1 MAVDLAE
8 FHLWGTVIAVITWDS
23 ERQVCQ
29 FQYTPEFLN
38 FGIEVAPLTMPLQE
52 APYSFPSL
60 NKETFKGLP
69 GMLADCLPDKFGTA
83 LINQWLIR
91 QLRTPKSFT
100 PLERLCYTGTR
111 SMGALEFSPAQTNS
125 DKNLDQTPLEIQTLV
140 KLASE
145 VLNERNYEMISAG
158 LDSDE
163 LNHIFQVCTS
173 AGGARA
179 KAIINWNEDTGEI
192 RPGHV
197 APAKGFDSWLIKFDG
212 VTGNKDK
219 ELNDPQGFGRI
230 EFAYHLLA
238 KAVGLN
244 MSECRL
250 IEECGRAHFITKR
263 FDRNEGKKIH
273 KTSLCGIAH
282 LDFNDNLSNS
292 YEDAFFTAK
301 QLGIPKEDIEQLV
314 RLMVFNVVFRNQ
326 DDHTKNIEFLMNR
339 SGMWFMAPAFDLT
352 FSYNPTGEWTS
363 QHQMSINSKRDDFV
377 VADLLVTAKVSGLSV
392 RKIKGIIKDVM
403 AGQKEWLS
411 VSQEAGVPRNEA
423 LRIESLFRNL
433 DGL

>member
-8 FHLWGTVIAVITWDS
+8 VHLWGTVIAVITWDNS
-23 ERQVCQ
+23 RQVCQ

-83 LINQWLIR
+83 LINQWLLR
-91 QLRTPKSFT
+91 QRRAPSSFT

-111 SMGALEFSPAQTNS
+111 SMGALEFSPAPMKS
-125 DKNLDQTPLEIQTLV
+125 DKKSEQAPLEIQTLV
-140 KLASE
+140 ELASE
-145 VLNERNYEMISAG
+145 VLNERNYEMIGVG
-158 LDSDE
+158 LGNDE
-163 LNHIFQVCTS
+163 LSRIFQVGTS

-179 KAIINWNEDTGEI
+179 KAIINWNENTGEI

-212 VTGNKDK
+212 VSGNKDK

-230 EFAYHLLA
+230 EYAYHLLA
-238 KAVGLN
+238 KAVGLK

-250 IEECGRAHFITKR
+250 IEEGGRAHFITKR
-263 FDRNEGKKIH
+263 FDRHDGRKIH

-282 LDFNDNLSNS
+282 LDFNDNLANS
-292 YEDAFFTAK
+292 YEDALYTAK
-301 QLGIPKEDIEQLV
+301 KIGVPREDMEQLV

-339 SGMWFMAPAFDLT
+339 AGEWFLAPAFDLT
-352 FSYNPTGEWTS
+352 FSYNPGGEWTR
-363 QHQMSINSKRDDFV
+363 QHQMSINSKRDDFLV
-377 VADLLVTAKVSGLSV
+377 EDLLVTARVSGLSL
-392 RKIKGIIKDVM
+392 RKIKGIITDVM
-403 AGQKEWLS
+403 VGQKAWPA
-411 VSQEAGVPRNEA
+411 VSHEAGVASNKA
-423 LRIESLFRNL
+423 LWIEGFFRHIA
-433 DGL
+433 